1 MITNITIYKN
11 KLGYFKEK
19 IERVVASEIVYYNSE
34 HGNINIADFITY
46 ITNNEEL
53 SDYVSNIIS
62 ENKNTSES
70 VSEFN
75 DCVDAVLKILKKDEM
90 DLMTRLTEIKKEV

>member
-1 MITNITIYKN
+1 MAILILQI
-11 KLGYFKEK
+11 
-19 IERVVASEIVYYNSE
+19 
-34 HGNINIADFITY
+34 ITY
-46 ITNNEEL
+46 ITDNEEL

-62 ENKNTSES
+62 ENKNTGDS

-90 DLMTRLTEIKKEV
+90 NEIVEKIKNELDMNKKMELMNKLMDLKKEV